1 MMKKAGA
8 NFQYEVKT
16 IVICWIQRV
25 TNYLLSHEVF
35 IRSSA
40 IGNAN
45 TEKKHVFRR
54 LVLGKWG
61 EVDKIDYQH
70 LLEFFVSATEY
81 QCNED

>member
-1 MMKKAGA
+1 MKENAGA

-40 IGNAN
+40 IGNAD
-45 TEKKHVFRR
+45 TEKKTRFS
-54 LVLGKWG
+54 
-61 EVDKIDYQH
+61 Q
-70 LLEFFVSATEY
+70 VSIREMGRS
-81 QCNED
+81 